1 MGISTFKGG
10 VHPYDGKDLAKDQPI
25 RRIKPKEILVYPLSQ
40 HIGAPASPIVAVGDT
55 VLRGQKIAEAGGFV
69 SAPVFASVSGTV
81 KAIEPRHVAT
91 GDLVNSIIIE
101 NDGEMKETDFHGVE
115 DVASLSKEQIIEKV
129 KEAGVVGMG
138 GAGFPTH
145 VKLSPK
151 EPDKIDHI
159 LVNGAE
165 CEPYITSDY
174 RRMMEEPESIVGG
187 LEVILKA
194 FPKAVGC
201 ICIED
206 NKPDCIARMKEAI
219 KGKERME
226 VKELKTKYPQG
237 GERTLI
243 YAVTGREINSTML
256 PADVGCVVDNVETV
270 TSVYKA
276 VIQGQPVISRNV
288 TVTGDGIRTPK
299 NFSVLTGTDLSELV
313 DAAGGLKEKIA
324 KAISGGPMMG
334 FALYDLHIPCTKT
347 TSSLLF
353 LERDAVSEAKQIQTA
368 CINCGRCVS
377 VCPGHVVPARLA
389 TLAEHGDMAGFEKM
403 DGMECCECGCC
414 SYICPAKRP
423 LTQSIKS
430 MRKMVLAER
439 KKKK

>member
-1 MGISTFKGG
+1 MALLTFKGG
-10 VHPYDGKDLAKDQPI
+10 IHPDDGKSLAKDKAI
-25 RRIKPKEILVYPLSQ
+25 VDVKPKGDLVYPVSQ
-40 HIGAPASPIVAVGDT
+40 HIGAPANPVVAVGDH
-55 VLRGQKIAEAGGFV
+55 VLKGQMIAEAGGFV
-69 SAPVFASVSGTV
+69 SAPIYASVSGTV
-81 KAIEPRHVAT
+81 KAIAPHLNPT
-91 GDLVNSIIIE
+91 GGRVNSIVIE
-101 NDGEMKETDFHGVE
+101 NDGEYKEVE
-115 DVASLSKEQIIEKV
+115 YPAVTPLEDMSKEDILNAIGT
-129 KEAGVVGMG
+129 AGVVGMG
-138 GAGFPTH
+138 GAGFPTR

-151 EPDKIDHI
+151 EPEKIDYI
-159 LVNGAE
+159 IANCAE
-165 CEPYITSDY
+165 CEPYITADY
-174 RRMMEEPESIVGG
+174 RTMIETPEKLVGG
-187 LEVILKA
+187 MKIILRLFDNAKGI
-194 FPKAVGC
+194 FGV
-201 ICIED
+201 ED

-276 VIQGQPVISRNV
+276 VILGQPVISRNV

-377 VCPGHVVPARLA
+377 VCLA